1 MNLKKINPSIVQ
13 YKYTIIII
21 IILIFSLYIAYIS
34 SKSYKLSQ
42 IMFEME
48 SLDSYMTITSELNI
62 HKELKLCDF
71 YIASAFRPYVGK
83 NQYFQYTD
91 LSITQKIIE
100 SGARSIY
107 VDVFNDSMGVDANP
121 VLSTGI
127 RKGQWKLS
135 LNTIP
140 FEDLCKLISTIC
152 FNAGYVNNYDD
163 PFILM
168 LNLHVNGNINCLNK
182 IRDNIY
188 KYFRRYILSN
198 KYTYGK
204 VNMSQV
210 QMKFLKQKLLIFSS
224 GGYEHSKLEEFINQ
238 SWNKDGLKKISYEA
252 LYPNI
257 EYSEV
262 IKVDGN
268 ALKNYNK
275 NNMSIITPTETFNI
289 NNIATKNYD
298 GHNFWLTGC
307 QFVCINYQLID
318 TDLSTYI
325 TKFRYNSFIPKEE
338 TLRGAPVDTRP
349 DIPENKGTNSADID
363 SLPVKENN
371 GQFCPEMP
379 SEDYTGGSNMI
390 TYNDLCFI
398 TNKGDDCN
406 CKTEKEGGD
415 ASCVNNDLYEEK
427 PFYIN
432 TKSEETGITDPVSKI
447 AITKNVYDNSINNYQ
462 LCCSKERVNDP
473 FINNN
478 KHFITYSDSNTTLP
492 VSLLDGNDNFDKVGN
507 KNTLNL
513 ISLTKDTN
521 DAQNENIIKS
531 KEDLEKSHMCLINID
546 GVDCPPGWNK
556 EATTTYGYNI
566 CCRNP

>member
-1 MNLKKINPSIVQ
+1 
-13 YKYTIIII
+13 
-21 IILIFSLYIAYIS
+21 
-34 SKSYKLSQ
+34 
-42 IMFEME
+42 MFEME

-127 RKGQWKLS
+127 RNGQWKLS

-224 GGYEHSKLEEFINQ
+224 GGYEHSKLDEFINQ

-338 TLRGAPVDTRP
+338 TLRGAPVDTSP
-349 DIPENKGTNSADID
+349 DIPENKGSNSEDTD

-398 TNKGDDCN
+398 SNKLGGCN
-406 CKTEKEGGD
+406 CKTEKEGGVD
-415 ASCVNNDLYEEK
+415 PCNNDLYEDK
-427 PFYIN
+427 PFYI
-432 TKSEETGITDPVSKI
+432 KDGDTGQYTPDD
-447 AITKNVYDNSINNYQ
+447 TYE

-478 KHFITYSDSNTTLP
+478 KHFITYSDSTTTLP
-492 VSLLDGNDNFDKVGN
+492 ISLVDGNDNFDKAGD

-513 ISLTKDTN
+513 ISLNSGGAKNDTN
-521 DAQNENIIKS
+521 ITS

-546 GVDCPPGWNK
+546 GVDCPSGWNK
-556 EATTTYGYNI
+556 EATTNYGYNI